1 MLSSALADA
10 MSLRR
15 DLLADADE
23 CVRVLAGAGDGAPGV
38 IVDRFGRFAV
48 ATVYDPGLAGDAP
61 ALGAS
66 VSEALGGAPVL
77 VRARE
82 DDGFSVS
89 WSAGPEARPDSFVS
103 TEAGLRF
110 EVRADPRH
118 DFGLYLDGRAARAWV
133 RAGAGGARVLNLFAY
148 TCGFG
153 VAAAA
158 GGAAGVTNVDPSRDY
173 LTWGRRNAALNGFD
187 FRVIPDTAQAY
198 LARLVRRMGRGA
210 EAGVDILVVDPPAF
224 GVGRG
229 DARVLRKAWPDI
241 LDATRAI
248 APGRAVM
255 CCNDRWLRE
264 RRDFA
269 GMVGD
274 GLGSGWD
281 VSVLPQDLTATGAD
295 PEARDPWYLPPVVV
309 IARRL

>member
-1 MLSSALADA
+1 M
-10 MSLRR
+10 
-15 DLLADADE
+15 
-23 CVRVLAGAGDGAPGV
+23 
-38 IVDRFGRFAV
+38 
-48 ATVYDPGLAGDAP
+48 
-61 ALGAS
+61 
-66 VSEALGGAPVL
+66 
-77 VRARE
+77 
-82 DDGFSVS
+82 
-89 WSAGPEARPDSFVS
+89 
-103 TEAGLRF
+103 RF

-158 GGAAGVTNVDPSRDY
+158 GGAAGVTNVDPSRD
-173 LTWGRRNAALNGFD
+173 
-187 FRVIPDTAQAY
+187 RVIPDTAQAY